1 MATRRNRKTYKKSR
15 KTYKKS
21 RKNYKRVKRGG
32 GECSLASQ
40 SNINDETELY
50 KLKSKY
56 CGPLTKLAHKDCCN
70 NIENNIQDL
79 NRSRQTREAVE
90 ERIIQ
95 KNKYQNP
102 ENLADNKEEYSWND
116 YESFP
121 PLKK

>member
-1 MATRRNRKTYKKSR
+1 MASRRNRKT
-15 KTYKKS
+15 
-21 RKNYKRVKRGG
+21 YKRVKRGG

-95 KNKYQNP
+95 KNRYQN
-102 ENLADNKEEYSWND
+102 NVIIRLNKTI
-116 YESFP
+116 
-121 PLKK
+121 